1 MSALNTIASE
11 LQQNDLPV
19 FDSELS
25 RLVDSEDQYEI
36 FANLLVERGKLSQ
49 NELRRAQRLTAQSE
63 QEKLPALL
71 LKLGMVAE
79 RDVTEVLAE
88 VTGLPMVEKADY
100 PDLPPLE
107 DSISPRF
114 MKTHRIVGL
123 DMDNQK
129 ASVAIADPLDNFVI
143 SALRLACGRPVLL
156 SVGLA
161 TEIENAVEQQ
171 LGSGKSQMGT
181 LVDTLDGEG
190 DYNEDDV
197 EHLKDLASEAPVI
210 RMVSLILQRA
220 VESRASDIHVEP
232 FENQL
237 KVRLRIDGVLR
248 EVEAPPVRST
258 AAVISRIK
266 IMAKLNI
273 AERRLPQDG
282 RIKVQVVGK
291 ELELR
296 VSTVP
301 TMHGESVVIRLL
313 DKDNVVLDFET
324 LGFRGTPLDQFKKV
338 LEVPHGIVLI
348 TGPTGSGKS
357 TTLYTALNKLN
368 SPERKIIT
376 VEDPVEY
383 QLAGINQI
391 QVKSQIGLT
400 FAGALRSIV
409 RQDPDVIMIGE
420 MRDLETARIA
430 VQSALTGH
438 LVMSTLHTNDAAG
451 GITRLMDMGLE
462 DYLLVSTV
470 NGILAQRLV
479 RRLCPHCRETFTAM
493 PELVEE
499 MKLERFAT
507 GNEVILYKPVGC
519 DQCNNIGYRG
529 RLSIVEFLTMSEE
542 IRRLVMSHSQ
552 AREIE
557 ALALQE
563 GMVSMMDDGLQ
574 KALAGDTTVEEIM
587 RVTTD
592 S

>member
-1 MSALNTIASE
+1 LNTIASKIPE
-11 LQQNDLPV
+11 MDLTQ
-19 FDSELS
+19 FESELS
-25 RLVDSEDQYEI
+25 ELTETDDPYNV
-36 FANLLVERGKLSQ
+36 FANLLAKNGKLGKT
-49 NELRRAQRLTAQSE
+49 ELRRAQRLTAQSKE
-63 QEKLPALL
+63 DKLPALL

-79 RDVTEVLAE
+79 RDVTEALAE
-88 VTGLPMVEKADY
+88 VSGLPLVEKDDY
-100 PDLPPLE
+100 PEVPQLE
-107 DSISPRF
+107 SSISPRF
-114 MKTHRIVGL
+114 MKTYRVVGL
-123 DMDNQK
+123 SSDNVK
-129 ASVAIADPLDNFVI
+129 ASVAVADPLDTYVI
-143 SALRLACGRPVLL
+143 SALRLACAKPVLL

-161 TEIENAVEQQ
+161 TDIENAIEKQ
-171 LGSGKSQMGT
+171 LGSGKSQMGQ
-181 LVDTLDGEG
+181 LVDTLDGDG
-190 DYNEDDV
+190 DYDEDDV

-210 RMVSLILQRA
+210 RMVSLIMQRA

-248 EVEAPPVRST
+248 EIEAPPVRST

-282 RIKVQVVGK
+282 RIKVQIVGK

-301 TMHGESVVIRLL
+301 TMHGESVVIRIL
-313 DKDNVVLDFET
+313 DKDNVVLDFES
-324 LGFRGTPLDQFKKV
+324 LGFRGKPLEQFIEV
-338 LEVPHGIVLI
+338 LEIPHGIVLI

-357 TTLYTALNKLN
+357 TTLYTGLNKLN

-383 QLAGINQI
+383 QLVGVNQI

-479 RRLCPHCRETFTAM
+479 RRLCSHCREPFTAM
-493 PELVEE
+493 PELVKE
-499 MKLERFAT
+499 MRLRRFVT
-507 GNEVILYKPVGC
+507 DTNKDVTLYKPVGC
-519 DQCNNIGYRG
+519 DKCNNIGYRG

-542 IRRLVMSHSQ
+542 LRRLVMSHAQ

-557 ALALQE
+557 AQALKE
-563 GMVSMMDDGLQ
+563 GMISMMDDGLQ
-574 KALAGDTTVEEIM
+574 KAIDGDTTVEEIM
-587 RVTTD
+587 RVTTE

>member
-1 MSALNTIASE
+1 VSALNTLATE
-11 LQQNDLPV
+11 TAEKDL
-19 FDSELS
+19 FLFESELS
-25 RLVDSEDQYEI
+25 ELVETGDPYDI
-36 FANLLVERGKLSQ
+36 FANLLVEKGKLGKT
-49 NELRRAQRLTAQSE
+49 ELRRAQRLSTQSE
-63 QEKLPALL
+63 QDKLPALL

-79 RDVTEVLAE
+79 RDVTEALAE
-88 VTGLPMVEKADY
+88 VAGLPLVEKADY
-100 PDLPPLE
+100 PDISHL
-107 DSISPRF
+107 DSLISPRF
-114 MKTHRIVGL
+114 MKNHRVVGL
-123 DMDNQK
+123 AIDNEK
-129 ASVAIADPLDNFVI
+129 ASVAIADPLDTYVI
-143 SALRLACGRPVLL
+143 SALRLACGKPVLL

-161 TEIENAVEQQ
+161 TEIENAVEKQ
-171 LGSGKSQMGT
+171 LGSGKSQMGQ

-190 DYNEDDV
+190 EYAEDDV

-210 RMVSLILQRA
+210 RMVSLIMQRA

-248 EVEAPPVRST
+248 EIEAPPVRST

-282 RIKVQVVGK
+282 RIKVQIVGK

-296 VSTVP
+296 VSTIP

-324 LGFRGTPLDQFKKV
+324 LGFRGKPLEQFKEI
-338 LEVPHGIVLI
+338 LEIPHGIVLI

-357 TTLYTALNKLN
+357 TTLYTGLNKLN

-400 FAGALRSIV
+400 FASALRSIV

-479 RRLCPHCRETFTAM
+479 RRLCPHCREPFTAM

-499 MKLERFAT
+499 MQLRRFVT
-507 GNEVILYKPVGC
+507 GNDVTLYKPVGC

-529 RLSIVEFLTMSEE
+529 RLSIVEFLTMSDE
-542 IRRLVMSHSQ
+542 IRRLVMSHAQ

-557 ALALQE
+557 VLAKQE

-574 KALAGDTTVEEIM
+574 KAIAGDTTVEEIM

>member
-1 MSALNTIASE
+1 LNTVASE
-11 LQQNDLPV
+11 VPGIDLTGV
-19 FDSELS
+19 ESEHSGITEASDPYKL
-25 RLVDSEDQYEI
+25 
-36 FANLLVERGKLSQ
+36 FADLLVNNGKLGKA
-49 NELRRAQRLTAQSE
+49 ELRRAQRLAGQS
-63 QEKLPALL
+63 QQDKLPALL

-79 RDVTEVLAE
+79 RDVIEALAE
-88 VTGLPMVEKADY
+88 VSELPLVEKTDY
-100 PDLPPLE
+100 PEIPPLE
-107 DSISPRF
+107 DAISPRF
-114 MKTHRIVGL
+114 MKAHRVVGL
-123 DMDNQK
+123 
-129 ASVAIADPLDNFVI
+129 ASDDETFSIAVADPLDNYVI
-143 SALRLACGRPVLL
+143 SALRLACSKPIQL

-161 TEIENAVEQQ
+161 TEIENAVEKQ
-171 LGSGKSQMGT
+171 LGSGKSQMGQ
-181 LVDTLDGEG
+181 LVDTLDGDG
-190 DYNEDDV
+190 DYDEDDV

-210 RMVSLILQRA
+210 RMVSLIMQRA

-248 EVEAPPVRST
+248 EIEAPPVRST

-282 RIKVQVVGK
+282 RIKVQIVGK

-313 DKDNVVLDFET
+313 DKDSVIFDFES
-324 LGFRGTPLDQFKKV
+324 LGFRGKPLEQFIKV
-338 LEVPHGIVLI
+338 LEIPHGIVLI

-357 TTLYTALNKLN
+357 TTLYTGLNKLN

-383 QLAGINQI
+383 QLPGVNQI

-479 RRLCPHCRETFTAM
+479 RRLCPHCREAFTAM

-499 MKLERFAT
+499 MRLERFVPSGKVT
-507 GNEVILYKPVGC
+507 LYKPVGC
-519 DQCNNIGYRG
+519 SECNNIGYRG
-529 RLSIVEFLTMSEE
+529 RLSIVEFLTMSDE
-542 IRRLVMSHSQ
+542 IRRLVMTHAQ
-552 AREIE
+552 ARELE
-557 ALALQE
+557 TAALKE
-563 GMVSMMDDGLQ
+563 GMISMMDDGLQ
-574 KALAGDTTVEEIM
+574 KAIEGDTTVEEVM

>member
-1 MSALNTIASE
+1 MDLSQFESNLSE
-11 LQQNDLPV
+11 LTESDDPYKL
-19 FDSELS
+19 
-25 RLVDSEDQYEI
+25 
-36 FANLLVERGKLSQ
+36 FADLLVKQGKLGKT
-49 NELRRAQRLTAQSE
+49 ELRRAERLTAQS
-63 QEKLPALL
+63 QQDKLPALL

-79 RDVTEVLAE
+79 RDVTSALAE
-88 VTGLPMVEKADY
+88 VSGLPLVEKTDY
-100 PDLPPLE
+100 PEIPTLE
-107 DSISPRF
+107 NSISPRF
-114 MKTHRIVGL
+114 MKTHRVVGL
-123 DMDNQK
+123 SIDEEK
-129 ASVAIADPLDNFVI
+129 ASVAVADPLDLYVI
-143 SALRLACGRPVLL
+143 SALRLACARPVLL

-161 TEIENAVEQQ
+161 TEIENAVEKQ
-171 LGSGKSQMGT
+171 LGSGKSQMGQ
-181 LVDTLDGEG
+181 LVDTIDGDG
-190 DYNEDDV
+190 DYDEDDV

-210 RMVSLILQRA
+210 RMVSLIMQRA

-248 EVEAPPVRST
+248 EIEAPPVRST

-313 DKDNVVLDFET
+313 DKDNVVLDFES
-324 LGFRGTPLDQFKKV
+324 LGFRGKPLNQFTEV
-338 LEVPHGIVLI
+338 LEIPHGIVLI

-357 TTLYTALNKLN
+357 TTLYTGLNKLN

-383 QLAGINQI
+383 QLPGVNQI

-479 RRLCPHCRETFTAM
+479 RRLCSHCREPFTAM

-499 MKLERFAT
+499 MRLDRFT
-507 GNEVILYKPVGC
+507 SGDKVTLYKPVGC
-519 DQCNNIGYRG
+519 DKCNNIGYRG
-529 RLSIVEFLTMSEE
+529 RLSIVEFLTMSDE
-542 IRRLVMSHSQ
+542 IRRLVMTHAQ
-552 AREIE
+552 ARELE
-557 ALALQE
+557 AQALKE
-563 GMVSMMDDGLQ
+563 GMISMMDDGLQ
-574 KALAGDTTVEEIM
+574 KSIDGDTTVEEVM

>member
-1 MSALNTIASE
+1 M
-11 LQQNDLPV
+11 DLIQ
-19 FDSELS
+19 FESELS
-25 RLVDSEDQYEI
+25 EIAETEDPYTL
-36 FANLLVERGKLSQ
+36 FANLLVKNGKLGKT
-49 NELRRAQRLTAQSE
+49 EFRRAQRLALQSG
-63 QEKLPALL
+63 QDKLPALL

-79 RDVTEVLAE
+79 RDVTEALSE
-88 VTGLPMVEKADY
+88 ISGLPMVEKADY
-100 PDLPPLE
+100 PDIPPME
-107 DSISPRF
+107 NTISPRF
-114 MKTHRIVGL
+114 MKTHRVVGIAS
-123 DMDNQK
+123 DDEK
-129 ASVAIADPLDNFVI
+129 ASIAVADPLDNFVI
-143 SALRLACGRPVLL
+143 SALRLACAKPVLL
-156 SVGLA
+156 SVGQA
-161 TEIENAVEQQ
+161 TDIENAIERQ
-171 LGSGKSQMGT
+171 LGSSKSQMGQ
-181 LVDTLDGEG
+181 LVDNLDTDA
-190 DYNEDDV
+190 DYDEDDV

-210 RMVSLILQRA
+210 RMVSLIMQRA

-248 EVEAPPVRST
+248 EIEAPPVRST

-282 RIKVQVVGK
+282 RIKVQIVGK
-291 ELELR
+291 EMELR

-313 DKDNVVLDFET
+313 DKDNVVLDFES
-324 LGFRGTPLDQFKKV
+324 LGFRGKPLQQFTEV
-338 LEVPHGIVLI
+338 LEIPHGIILI

-357 TTLYTALNKLN
+357 TTLYTGLNQLN

-383 QLAGINQI
+383 QLAGVNQI

-438 LVMSTLHTNDAAG
+438 LVLSTLHTNDAAG

-479 RRLCPHCRETFTAM
+479 RRLCQECREPFTAM

-499 MKLERFAT
+499 MKLDRFVS
-507 GNEVILYKPVGC
+507 GDEVTLYKPVGC
-519 DQCNNIGYRG
+519 DQCNHIGYRG
-529 RLSIVEFLTMSEE
+529 RLSIVEFLTMSDE
-542 IRRLVMSHSQ
+542 IRRLVMSHAQS
-552 AREIE
+552 REIE
-557 ALALQE
+557 EYAFKE
-563 GMVSMMDDGLQ
+563 GMISMLDDGLR
-574 KALAGDTTVEEIM
+574 KSIAGETTVEEIL

>member
-1 MSALNTIASE
+1 MNTVASE
-11 LQQNDLPV
+11 VPGIDLTGV
-19 FDSELS
+19 ESEHSGITEASDPYKL
-25 RLVDSEDQYEI
+25 
-36 FANLLVERGKLSQ
+36 FADLLVNNGKLGKA
-49 NELRRAQRLTAQSE
+49 ELRRAQRLAGQS
-63 QEKLPALL
+63 QQDKLPALL

-79 RDVTEVLAE
+79 RDVTEALAE
-88 VTGLPMVEKADY
+88 VSGLPLVEKTDY
-100 PDLPPLE
+100 PEIPPLE
-107 DSISPRF
+107 DAISPRF
-114 MKTHRIVGL
+114 MKAHRVVGL
-123 DMDNQK
+123 
-129 ASVAIADPLDNFVI
+129 ASDDETFSIAVADPLDNYVI
-143 SALRLACGRPVLL
+143 SALRLACSKPIQL

-161 TEIENAVEQQ
+161 TEIENAVEKQ
-171 LGSGKSQMGT
+171 LGSGKSQMGQ
-181 LVDTLDGEG
+181 LVDTLDGDG
-190 DYNEDDV
+190 DYDEDDV

-210 RMVSLILQRA
+210 RMVSLIMQRA

-248 EVEAPPVRST
+248 EIEAPPVRST

-282 RIKVQVVGK
+282 RIKVQIVGK

-313 DKDNVVLDFET
+313 DKDSVIFDFES
-324 LGFRGTPLDQFKKV
+324 LGFRGKPLEQFTKV
-338 LEVPHGIVLI
+338 LEIPHGIVLI

-357 TTLYTALNKLN
+357 TTLYTGLNKLN

-383 QLAGINQI
+383 QLPGVNQI

-479 RRLCPHCRETFTAM
+479 RRLCPHCREAFTAM

-499 MKLERFAT
+499 MRLERFVPSGKVT
-507 GNEVILYKPVGC
+507 LYKPVGC
-519 DQCNNIGYRG
+519 SECNNIGYRG
-529 RLSIVEFLTMSEE
+529 RLSIVEFLTMSDE
-542 IRRLVMSHSQ
+542 IRRLVMTHAQ
-552 AREIE
+552 ARELE
-557 ALALQE
+557 TAALKE
-563 GMVSMMDDGLQ
+563 GMISMMDDGLQ
-574 KALAGDTTVEEIM
+574 KAIEGDTTVEEVM

>member
-1 MSALNTIASE
+1 M
-11 LQQNDLPV
+11 DLTQ
-19 FDSELS
+19 FESELS
-25 RLVDSEDQYEI
+25 ELTETDDPYTI
-36 FANLLVERGKLSQ
+36 FANLLVTNGKLGKT
-49 NELRRAQRLTAQSE
+49 ELRRAQRLTAQSE
-63 QEKLPALL
+63 QDKLPALL

-79 RDVTEVLAE
+79 RDVTEALAK
-88 VTGLPMVEKADY
+88 VSGLPLVEKEDY
-100 PDLPPLE
+100 PEIPQLE
-107 DSISPRF
+107 ASISPRF
-114 MKTHRIVGL
+114 MKTYRVVGL
-123 DMDNQK
+123 SSDDVK
-129 ASVAIADPLDNFVI
+129 ASVAVADPLDTYVI
-143 SALRLACGRPVLL
+143 SALRLACAKPVLL

-161 TEIENAVEQQ
+161 TEIENAIEQQ
-171 LGSGKSQMGT
+171 LGSGKSQMGQ
-181 LVDTLDGEG
+181 LVDTLDGDG
-190 DYNEDDV
+190 DYDEDDV

-210 RMVSLILQRA
+210 RMVSLIMQRA

-248 EVEAPPVRST
+248 EIEAPPVRST

-282 RIKVQVVGK
+282 RIKVQIVGK

-301 TMHGESVVIRLL
+301 TMHGESVVIRIL
-313 DKDNVVLDFET
+313 DKDNVVLDFES
-324 LGFRGTPLDQFKKV
+324 LGFRGKPLEQFIEV
-338 LEVPHGIVLI
+338 LEIPHGIVLI

-357 TTLYTALNKLN
+357 TTLYTGLNKLN

-383 QLAGINQI
+383 QLVGVNQI

-479 RRLCPHCRETFTAM
+479 RRLCSHCREPFTAM

-499 MKLERFAT
+499 MKLRRFVT
-507 GNEVILYKPVGC
+507 DTNKDVTLYKPVGC

-542 IRRLVMSHSQ
+542 LRRLVMSHAQ

-557 ALALQE
+557 AQALKE
-563 GMVSMMDDGLQ
+563 GMISMMDDGLQ
-574 KALAGDTTVEEIM
+574 KAIEGDTTVEEIM
-587 RVTTD
+587 RVTTE

>member
-1 MSALNTIASE
+1 MNTVISE
-11 LQQNDLPV
+11 VAEMDLTQ
-19 FDSELS
+19 FESELS
-25 RLVDSEDQYEI
+25 ELTETDDPYKV
-36 FANLLVERGKLSQ
+36 FANLLVKKGKLGKS
-49 NELRRAQRLTAQSE
+49 ELRRAQRLTSQS
-63 QEKLPALL
+63 QQDKLPALL

-79 RDVTEVLAE
+79 RDVTEALAE
-88 VTGLPMVEKADY
+88 VSGLPIVEKADY
-100 PDLPPLE
+100 PDLLPLE
-107 DSISPRF
+107 DAISPRF
-114 MKTHRIVGL
+114 MKNHRVVGL
-123 DMDNQK
+123 SNDEVK
-129 ASVAIADPLDNFVI
+129 ANIAVADPLDLYVI
-143 SALRLACGRPVLL
+143 SALRLACAKPVLL

-161 TEIENAVEQQ
+161 TDIENAIEKQ
-171 LGSGKSQMGT
+171 LGSGKSQMGQ
-181 LVDTLDGEG
+181 LVDTLDGDG
-190 DYNEDDV
+190 DYEEDDV

-210 RMVSLILQRA
+210 RMVSLIMQRA

-237 KVRLRIDGVLR
+237 KVRFRIDGVLR

-282 RIKVQVVGK
+282 RIKVQIVGK

-313 DKDNVVLDFET
+313 DKDSVIFDFES
-324 LGFRGTPLDQFKKV
+324 LGFRGKPLEQFTKV
-338 LEVPHGIVLI
+338 LEIPHGIVLI

-368 SPERKIIT
+368 SPESKIIT

-383 QLAGINQI
+383 QLPGVNQI

-479 RRLCPHCRETFTAM
+479 RRLCPHCREPFTAM

-499 MKLERFAT
+499 MRLTRFVSNGQVT
-507 GNEVILYKPVGC
+507 LYKPVGC
-519 DQCNNIGYRG
+519 SECNNIGYRG
-529 RLSIVEFLTMSEE
+529 RLSIVEFLTMSDEL
-542 IRRLVMSHSQ
+542 RRLVMTHAQ

-557 ALALQE
+557 AQAVEE
-563 GMVSMMDDGLQ
+563 GMISMLDDGLQ
-574 KALAGDTTVEEIM
+574 KAIDGDTTVEEVM

-592 S
+592 A